1 MEILLF
7 TGPAESPLGRFFVIE
22 HGGSGRVARAV
33 GPGAKRSSAPP
44 FLRKKDFQRPRHYRC
59 RRDACMKTYA
69 SNYIKKTS
77 LAVGEADIL
86 SGDILTPKPESSE
99 YLCLRRH
106 RIL

>member
-1 MEILLF
+1 MWHHAFCLLAYN
-7 TGPAESPLGRFFVIE
+7 THVSKPDG
-22 HGGSGRVARAV
+22 
-33 GPGAKRSSAPP
+33 
-44 FLRKKDFQRPRHYRC
+44 C
-59 RRDACMKTYA
+59 DACMKTYA